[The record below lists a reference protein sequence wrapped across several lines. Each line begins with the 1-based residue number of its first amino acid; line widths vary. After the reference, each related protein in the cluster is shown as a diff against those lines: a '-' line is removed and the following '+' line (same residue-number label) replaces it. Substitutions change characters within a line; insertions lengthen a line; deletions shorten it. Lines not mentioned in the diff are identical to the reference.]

1 MTAGEARNLG
11 EDNMAAKKI
20 AYGSEARAAIRAGV
34 HKLANAVKI
43 TLGPCGKNVVLE
55 KSFGSPT
62 VTKDGVTVAKEI
74 ELEDGYENMGAQ
86 MVKEVASKTSSV
98 AGDGT
103 TTATIL
109 AESIFDE
116 GLKNVTAGANAMQ
129 VKNGID
135 KAVGAIV
142 GELHKMSITVDSSK
156 QIEQVA
162 TCSANQ
168 DAEIGSKLAEAM
180 DKVGKDGV
188 ITVEEGQ
195 SLDTTV
201 ELVEGMQFDKGY
213 LSAHFVNNLEN
224 MTVVLEKPYVLIH
237 EKKISA
243 IKSLVPLLEKVSK
256 QGKPLLIIA
265 EDVEGEALATLV
277 VNKLR
282 GVLQCAAV
290 KAPGFGDRR
299 KAMLSDIAVLTGG
312 EAIFE
317 DLGLELEN
325 IELSQLG
332 RAKRVTIDKDT
343 TTIIEGA
350 GDTKAVK
357 GRIEQIK
364 SEIDKSTSDYDIEK
378 LQERLAKL
386 SGGVAQIN
394 VGAATEAEMKE
405 KKARV
410 EDALHACRAAVEE
423 GILPGGGVSMLR
435 ALKSLDKIEA
445 GGDEKIGIDIV
456 RRAVGAPIKQIAENA
471 GLEGSIVAQKVM
483 ESKQKNYGYDAL
495 RKEYGDMIE
504 FGVIVP
510 TKVERAALQNG
521 ASIASLL
528 LMTDAVVSEIP
539 EKKEPAPAMP
549 PGGGMY

>member
-1 MTAGEARNLG
+1 
-11 EDNMAAKKI
+11 MAAKKI
-20 AYGSEARAAIRAGV
+20 AFGSDARAAVREGV
-34 HKLANAVKI
+34 KKLAKAVKI
-43 TLGPCGKNVVLE
+43 TLGPCGRNVILE

-74 ELEDGYENMGAQ
+74 ELEDSYENMGAQ

-109 AESIFDE
+109 AESIFNE
-116 GLKNVTAGANAMQ
+116 GLKNITAGANAMQ
-129 VKNGID
+129 VKRGIEAGVD
-135 KAVGAIV
+135 ALVN
-142 GELHKMSITVDSSK
+142 ELHRMSTSVVSSK
-156 QIEQVA
+156 QFEQVA

-168 DAEIGSKLAEAM
+168 DAEIGKKLAEAM
-180 DKVGKDGV
+180 NKVGKDGV

-195 SLDTTV
+195 SLETTV

-213 LSAHFVNNLEN
+213 LSPHFINDLEN
-224 MTVVLEKPYVLIH
+224 MAVVLEKPYILVH
-237 EKKISA
+237 EKKISS
-243 IKSLVPLLEKVSK
+243 IKSLVPLLEKVAK
-256 QGKPLLIIA
+256 QGRPLLLIA

-282 GVLQCAAV
+282 GVLQVAAV

-299 KAMLSDIAVLTGG
+299 KALLSDIAVLTGG
-312 EAIFE
+312 DAIFE
-317 DLGLELEN
+317 DLGLQLEN
-325 IELSQLG
+325 IELTQLG
-332 RAKRVTIDKDT
+332 RAKRITIDKDT
-343 TTIIEGA
+343 TTIIEGGGSTEA
-350 GDTKAVK
+350 IK

-386 SGGVAQIN
+386 VGGVAQIN

-410 EDALHACRAAVEE
+410 EDALHACRAAAEE
-423 GILPGGGVSMLR
+423 GILPGGGVPMLR
-435 ALKSLDKIEA
+435 ALPALDKVKVT
-445 GGDEKIGIDIV
+445 GDAKIGVDIV
-456 RRAVGAPIKQIAENA
+456 RRAVVAPIKQIAENA
-471 GLEGSIVAQKVM
+471 GLDGSIVAQKIM
-483 ESKQKNYGYDAL
+483 ESKQKNFGYDAL
-495 RKEYGDMIE
+495 RKKYGDMIE

-510 TKVERAALQNG
+510 TKVERIALQNG

-528 LMTDAVVSEIP
+528 LTTDAIVSEIP
-539 EKKEPAPAMP
+539 EKKGKQHGMP
-549 PGGGMY
+549 PGGDMY

>member
-1 MTAGEARNLG
+1 
-11 EDNMAAKKI
+11 MAAKKI
-20 AYGSEARAAIRAGV
+20 AFGTDARTSIREGV
-34 HKLANAVKI
+34 KKLAKAVKI
-43 TLGPCGKNVVLE
+43 TLGPCGRNVVLG
-55 KSFGSPT
+55 KSFGSPI

-74 ELEDGYENMGAQ
+74 ELEDSYENMGAQ
-86 MVKEVASKTSSV
+86 MVKEVASKTSTV

-116 GLKNVTAGANAMQ
+116 GLKNITAGANPMQ
-129 VKNGID
+129 VKKGID
-135 KAVGAIV
+135 KAVDTIV
-142 GELHKMSITVDSSK
+142 QELQNMSISVDSAK

-168 DAEIGSKLAEAM
+168 DVEIGKKMAEAM

-195 SLDTTV
+195 SLETTV

-213 LSAHFVNNLEN
+213 LSPHFINNVEN
-224 MTVVLEKPYVLIH
+224 MTVVLEKPYILIH

-243 IKSLVPLLEKVSK
+243 VKSLVPLLEKVSK
-256 QGKPLLIIA
+256 QGKPLLVIA

-282 GVLQCAAV
+282 GVLQVAAV

-299 KAMLSDIAVLTGG
+299 KAMLSDIATLTGG
-312 EAIFE
+312 QAIFE

-332 RAKRVTIDKDT
+332 RAKRITIEKEN

-350 GDTKAVK
+350 GSTAEIK

-364 SEIDKSTSDYDIEK
+364 AEIDKSTSDYDIEK

-435 ALKSLDKIEA
+435 ALDKLDKVKSP
-445 GGDEKIGIDIV
+445 GDEKIGVDIV
-456 RRAVGAPIKQIAENA
+456 RRAVVAPIKQIAENA
-471 GLEGSIVAQKVM
+471 GLDGSIVAQKVM
-483 ESKQKNYGYDAL
+483 ENGEVNFGYDAM
-495 RKEYGDMIE
+495 RKKYGNMIE
-504 FGVIVP
+504 LGVIVP

-521 ASIASLL
+521 ASIAALL
-528 LMTDAVVSEIP
+528 LTTDAVVSEIP
-539 EKKEPAPAMP
+539 EKKAKAPAMP
-549 PGGGMY
+549 PGNEMY

>member
-1 MTAGEARNLG
+1 
-11 EDNMAAKKI
+11 MAAKKI
-20 AYGSEARAAIRAGV
+20 AFGTEARTSIREGV
-34 HKLANAVKI
+34 KKLADAVKI
-43 TLGPCGKNVVLE
+43 TLGPCGRNVVLE
-55 KSFGSPT
+55 KSFGSPS

-74 ELEDGYENMGAQ
+74 ELEDAYENMGAQ
-86 MVKEVASKTSSV
+86 MVKEVASKTSDV

-109 AESIFDE
+109 AESIYVE
-116 GLKNVTAGANAMQ
+116 GLKNITAGANPMQ
-129 VKNGID
+129 VKIGID
-135 KAVGAIV
+135 KAVEAIV
-142 GELHKMSITVDSSK
+142 KELHNMSTQVNSSK

-168 DAEIGSKLAEAM
+168 DVEIGKKMAEAM
-180 DKVGKDGV
+180 NKVGKDGV

-195 SLDTTV
+195 SLETTV

-213 LSAHFVNNLEN
+213 LSPHFINNLEN
-224 MTVVLEKPYVLIH
+224 MTVVLEKPYILIH
-237 EKKISA
+237 EKKISS

-256 QGKPLLIIA
+256 KGNPLLVVA

-282 GVLQCAAV
+282 GVLQVAAV

-299 KAMLSDIAVLTGG
+299 KALLSDIATLTGG

-317 DLGLELEN
+317 DLGIQLEN

-332 RAKRVTIDKDT
+332 RAKRITIDKDT
-343 TTIIEGA
+343 TTIIEGGGSTGA
-350 GDTKAVK
+350 IK

-364 SEIDKSTSDYDIEK
+364 NEIDKSTSDYDIEK

-386 SGGVAQIN
+386 AGGVAQIQ

-423 GILPGGGVSMLR
+423 GILPGGGVAVLR
-435 ALKSLDKIEA
+435 ALSVLDKVKVS
-445 GGDEKIGIDIV
+445 GDAKIGVDIV
-456 RRAVGAPIKQIAENA
+456 RRALVSPIKQIAENA
-471 GLEGSIVAQKVM
+471 GLDGSIVAQKIM
-483 ESKQKNYGYDAL
+483 ENAAVNFGYDAMQ
-495 RKEYGDMIE
+495 KKYGDMVK

-528 LMTDAVVSEIP
+528 LTTDALVSEIP
-539 EKKEPAPAMP
+539 EKKEAAPAMP

>member
-1 MTAGEARNLG
+1 
-11 EDNMAAKKI
+11 MAAKKI
-20 AYGSEARAAIRAGV
+20 AFGTDARAAIQKGV
-34 HKLANAVKI
+34 KKLAKAVKI
-43 TLGPCGKNVVLE
+43 TLGPCGRNVILE
-55 KSFGSPT
+55 KSYGSPV

-74 ELEDGYENMGAQ
+74 ELEDAYENMGAQ
-86 MVKEVASKTSSV
+86 MVKEVASKTSDV

-109 AESIFDE
+109 AESIFNE
-116 GLKNVTAGANAMQ
+116 GLKNITAGANPMQ
-129 VKNGID
+129 VKRGIE
-135 KAVGAIV
+135 KGVEQIV
-142 GELHKMSITVDSSK
+142 KELQKMSTPIESTK

-168 DAEIGSKLAEAM
+168 DVEIGKKLAEAM

-195 SLDTTV
+195 SLETTV
-201 ELVEGMQFDKGY
+201 ELLEGMQFDKGY
-213 LSAHFVNNLEN
+213 LSPHFINNLEN
-224 MTVVLEKPYVLIH
+224 MSVVLEKPYILVH
-237 EKKISA
+237 EKKISSV
-243 IKSLVPLLEKVSK
+243 KSLVPLLEKVAK

-265 EDVEGEALATLV
+265 EEVEGEALATLV

-282 GVLQCAAV
+282 GILQVAAV

-299 KAMLSDIAVLTGG
+299 KALLSDIATLTGG
-312 EAIFE
+312 DAIFE
-317 DLGLELEN
+317 DLGLQLEN
-325 IELSQLG
+325 IELRQLG
-332 RAKRVTIDKDT
+332 MAKRVTVDKDS
-343 TTIIEGA
+343 TTIIEGGGSTEA
-350 GDTKAVK
+350 IK

-364 SEIDKSTSDYDIEK
+364 NEIDNSTSDYDIEK

-386 SGGVAQIN
+386 AGGVAQIN

-410 EDALHACRAAVEE
+410 EDALHACRAAALE
-423 GILPGGGVSMLR
+423 GILPGGGVAMLR
-435 ALKSLDKIEA
+435 ALPALDKVKA
-445 GGDEKIGIDIV
+445 AGDEKIGVDIV
-456 RRAVGAPIKQIAENA
+456 RRAVMAPIKQIAENA
-471 GLEGSIVAQKVM
+471 GLDGSIVAQKVM
-483 ESKQKNYGYDAL
+483 DSKDNNFGYDAL
-495 RKEYGDMIE
+495 RKKYGNMIE

-528 LMTDAVVSEIP
+528 LTTDAVVSEIP
-539 EKKEPAPAMP
+539 EKKEAPAGGP

>member
-1 MTAGEARNLG
+1 
-11 EDNMAAKKI
+11 MAAKKI
-20 AYGSEARAAIRAGV
+20 AFGTDARAAIREGV
-34 HKLANAVKI
+34 KKLAHAVKI
-43 TLGPCGKNVVLE
+43 TLGPCGRNVVLE
-55 KSFGSPT
+55 KSYGSPT

-74 ELEDGYENMGAQ
+74 ELEEPYENMGAQ

-109 AESIFDE
+109 AESIFEE
-116 GLKNVTAGANAMQ
+116 GLKNITAGANAMQ
-129 VKNGID
+129 VKRGID
-135 KAVGAIV
+135 KAVDAIV
-142 GELHKMSITVDSSK
+142 EELHKMSIPVDSSK

-168 DAEIGSKLAEAM
+168 DVEIGKKLAEAM
-180 DKVGKDGV
+180 EKVGKDGV

-195 SLDTTV
+195 SLETTV
-201 ELVEGMQFDKGY
+201 ELVEGMQFDRGY
-213 LSAHFVNNLEN
+213 ISPHFINNVEN
-224 MTVVLEKPYVLIH
+224 MTVVLEKPYILIH
-237 EKKISA
+237 EKKISSV
-243 IKSLVPLLEKVSK
+243 KSLVPLLEKVAK
-256 QGKPLLIIA
+256 QGKPLLVIA

-282 GVLQCAAV
+282 GVLQAAAV

-317 DLGLELEN
+317 DLGIELEN
-325 IELSQLG
+325 IDLKMLG

-343 TTIIEGA
+343 TTIVEGA
-350 GDTKAVK
+350 GSTEAIK

-364 SEIDKSTSDYDIEK
+364 AEIEKSTSDYDIEK

-386 SGGVAQIN
+386 AGGVAQIN

-423 GILPGGGVSMLR
+423 GILPGGGVAMLR
-435 ALKSLDKIEA
+435 ALPALDKIKVN
-445 GGDEKIGIDIV
+445 GDEKIGVDIV
-456 RRAVGAPIKQIAENA
+456 RRAVVAPIKQIAENA
-471 GLEGSIVAQKVM
+471 GLDGSIVAQKVM
-483 ESKQKNYGYDAL
+483 ESKEQNFGYDAL
-495 RKEYGDMIE
+495 RREYGDMIK

-528 LMTDAVVSEIP
+528 LTTEAIVSEIP
-539 EKKEPAPAMP
+539 EKKETPPTP

>member
-1 MTAGEARNLG
+1 
-11 EDNMAAKKI
+11 MAAKKI
-20 AYGSEARAAIRAGV
+20 AFGTEARAAIREGV
-34 HKLANAVKI
+34 RKLAAAVKV
-43 TLGPCGKNVVLE
+43 TLGPCGRVVVLE

-62 VTKDGVTVAKEI
+62 VTKDGVSVAKEI
-74 ELEDGYENMGAQ
+74 ELEDAYENMGAQ
-86 MVKEVASKTSSV
+86 MVKEVASKTSTV

-109 AESIFDE
+109 AESIFEE
-116 GLKNVTAGANAMQ
+116 GLKNITAGANPMQ
-129 VKNGID
+129 VKRGID
-135 KAVGAIV
+135 RAVDTIV
-142 GELHKMSITVDSSK
+142 KELQNMSVSVNSSN
-156 QIEQVA
+156 QREFIEQVA

-168 DAEIGSKLAEAM
+168 DAEIGKKLAEAM
-180 DKVGKDGV
+180 GKVGKDGV

-195 SLDTTV
+195 SLETV
-201 ELVEGMQFDKGY
+201 VDLVEGMQFDKGY
-213 LSAHFVNNLEN
+213 LSPHFINKLEN
-224 MTVVLEKPYVLIH
+224 MTVVLDKPYILIH
-237 EKKISA
+237 EKKISS
-243 IKSLVPLLEKVSK
+243 IKSLVPLLEKVAK

-265 EDVEGEALATLV
+265 EEVEGEALATLV

-299 KAMLSDIAVLTGG
+299 KALLSDIAVLTGG
-312 EAIFE
+312 QAIFE
-317 DLGLELEN
+317 DLGIDIENLELN
-325 IELSQLG
+325 MLG
-332 RAKRVTIDKDT
+332 RAKQVTIDKDN

-350 GDTKAVK
+350 GKTEEIK

-364 SEIDKSTSDYDIEK
+364 AEIEKSTSDYDIEK

-386 SGGVAQIN
+386 SGGVAMIK

-423 GILPGGGVSMLR
+423 GILPGGGVAMLR
-435 ALKSLDKIEA
+435 TIPALEKIKA
-445 GGDEKIGIDIV
+445 QGDEKVGIDIV
-456 RRAVGAPIKQIAENA
+456 RRAIVAPIKQIALNA
-471 GLEGSIVAQKVM
+471 GLDGSIVAQKVM
-483 ESKQKNYGYDAL
+483 ENNDKNFGYDAL
-495 RKEYGDMIE
+495 RKEYGNMIE

-510 TKVERAALQNG
+510 TKVERIALQNG

-528 LMTDAVVSEIP
+528 LTTDAIVSEIP
-539 EKKEPAPAMP
+539 EKKESPAMP

>member
-1 MTAGEARNLG
+1 
-11 EDNMAAKKI
+11 MAAKKI
-20 AYGSEARAAIRAGV
+20 AFGVDARGAIRDGV
-34 HKLANAVKI
+34 KKLAQAVKI
-43 TLGPCGKNVVLE
+43 TLGPCGRNVVIE

-74 ELEDGYENMGAQ
+74 ELEDAYENMGAQ

-116 GLKNVTAGANAMQ
+116 GLKNITAGANAMQ
-129 VKNGID
+129 VKRGID
-135 KAVGAIV
+135 KAVDALV
-142 GELHKMSITVDSSK
+142 DELYNLATPVKSSK
-156 QIEQVA
+156 QIQQVA

-168 DAEIGSKLAEAM
+168 DAEIGKKLSEAM
-180 DKVGKDGV
+180 EKVGKDGV

-195 SLDTTV
+195 SLETVV

-213 LSAHFVNNLEN
+213 LSPHFVNNMEN
-224 MTVVLEKPYVLIH
+224 MTVALDKPYILVH
-237 EKKISA
+237 EKKISSV
-243 IKSLVPLLEKVSK
+243 KSLVPLLEKVAK

-265 EDVEGEALATLV
+265 EDIEGEALATLV

-282 GVLQCAAV
+282 GVLQVAAV

-299 KAMLSDIAVLTGG
+299 KALLSDIATLTGG

-317 DLGLELEN
+317 DLGLQLEN
-325 IELSQLG
+325 IELGQLG
-332 RAKRVTIDKDT
+332 RAKRVTIDKDS
-343 TTIIEGA
+343 TTIIEGGGSTEA
-350 GDTKAVK
+350 IK

-364 SEIDKSTSDYDIEK
+364 NEIEISTSDYDIEK

-386 SGGVAQIN
+386 AGGVAQIN

-423 GILPGGGVSMLR
+423 GILPGGGVAMLR
-435 ALKSLDKIEA
+435 ALPALDKVK
-445 GGDEKIGIDIV
+445 GTGDEKIGVDII
-456 RRAVGAPIKQIAENA
+456 RRAVVAPIKQIAVNA
-471 GLEGSIVAQKVM
+471 GLDGSIVAQKVM
-483 ESKQKNYGYDAL
+483 ESKDKNFGYDAL
-495 RKEYGDMIE
+495 AKKYGNMVD

-510 TKVERAALQNG
+510 TKVERTALQNG

-528 LMTDAVVSEIP
+528 LTTDAVVSEIP
-539 EKKEPAPAMP
+539 
-549 PGGGMY
+549 

>member
-1 MTAGEARNLG
+1 
-11 EDNMAAKKI
+11 MAAKKI
-20 AYGSEARAAIRAGV
+20 VFGTDARAAIQEGV
-34 HKLANAVKI
+34 KKLAHAVKI

-74 ELEDGYENMGAQ
+74 ELEDSYENMGAQ
-86 MVKEVASKTSSV
+86 MVKEVASKTSTV

-109 AESIFDE
+109 AESIFNE
-116 GLKNVTAGANAMQ
+116 GLKNITAGANAMQ
-129 VKNGID
+129 VKRGID
-135 KAVGAIV
+135 MAVNAIIE
-142 GELHKMSITVDSSK
+142 ELQKMSTPVESTK

-162 TCSANQ
+162 ICSANQ
-168 DAEIGSKLAEAM
+168 DAEIGKKLAEAM

-195 SLDTTV
+195 SLETTV
-201 ELVEGMQFDKGY
+201 ELLEGMQFDKGY
-213 LSAHFVNNLEN
+213 LSPHFINNLEN
-224 MTVVLEKPYVLIH
+224 MSVVLEKPYILVH
-237 EKKISA
+237 EKKISSV
-243 IKSLVPLLEKVSK
+243 KSLIPLLEKVAK
-256 QGKPLLIIA
+256 QAKPLLIIA
-265 EDVEGEALATLV
+265 EEVEGEALATLV

-299 KAMLSDIAVLTGG
+299 KALLSDIAVLTGA
-312 EAIFE
+312 EPIFE

-325 IELSQLG
+325 IDLKQLG

-350 GDTKAVK
+350 GSTEAIK

-364 SEIDKSTSDYDIEK
+364 AEIEKSTSDYDIEK

-386 SGGVAQIN
+386 AGGVAQIN

-423 GILPGGGVSMLR
+423 GILPGGGVPMLR
-435 ALKSLDKIEA
+435 TLPALDKIKA
-445 GGDEKIGIDIV
+445 DGDEKIGVDIV
-456 RRAVGAPIKQIAENA
+456 RRAIVAPIKQIAQNA
-471 GLEGSIVAQKVM
+471 GLDGSIVAQKVM
-483 ESKQKNYGYDAL
+483 ESKDKNFGYDAL
-495 RKEYGDMIE
+495 RKEYGDLVK

-510 TKVERAALQNG
+510 TKVERVALQNG

-528 LMTDAVVSEIP
+528 LMTDAIVSEIP
-539 EKKEPAPAMP
+539 EKKEKMPQGP

>member
-1 MTAGEARNLG
+1 
-11 EDNMAAKKI
+11 MAAKKI
-20 AYGSEARAAIRAGV
+20 AFGTDARTAIREGV
-34 HKLANAVKI
+34 RKLAKAVKI
-43 TLGPCGKNVVLE
+43 TLGPCGRNVVLE
-55 KSFGSPT
+55 KSFGSPV

-74 ELEDGYENMGAQ
+74 ELEDSYENMGAQ

-109 AESIFDE
+109 AESIFEE
-116 GLKNVTAGANAMQ
+116 GLKNITAGANPMQ
-129 VKNGID
+129 VKRGIE
-135 KAVGAIV
+135 KAVEAIV
-142 GELHKMSITVDSSK
+142 EELHNMSTPIKSSK
-156 QIEQVA
+156 QVEQVA

-168 DAEIGSKLAEAM
+168 DVEIGKKLAEAM
-180 DKVGKDGV
+180 EKVGKDGV

-195 SLDTTV
+195 QLETLV
-201 ELVEGMQFDKGY
+201 ELLEGMQFDKGY
-213 LSAHFVNNLEN
+213 LSPHFINNLQN
-224 MTVVLEKPYVLIH
+224 MTVVLEKPYILVH
-237 EKKISA
+237 EKKISSV
-243 IKSLVPLLEKVSK
+243 KSLVPLLEKVAK
-256 QGKPLLIIA
+256 QGKPLLLIA

-282 GVLQCAAV
+282 GVLQVAAV

-299 KAMLSDIAVLTGG
+299 KALLSDIATLTGG

-317 DLGLELEN
+317 DLGLQLEN
-325 IELSQLG
+325 IELRQLG
-332 RAKRVTIDKDT
+332 RAKRVTIDRDA
-343 TTIIEGA
+343 TTIIEGGGSTEA
-350 GDTKAVK
+350 IK

-364 SEIDKSTSDYDIEK
+364 NEIEVCTSDYDIEK

-386 SGGVAQIN
+386 AGGVAQIN

-423 GILPGGGVSMLR
+423 GILPGGGVAMLR
-435 ALKSLDKIEA
+435 ALPALDKIKA
-445 GGDEKIGIDIV
+445 AGDEKIGIDIV
-456 RRAVGAPIKQIAENA
+456 RRAVVAPIKQIAQNA
-471 GLEGSIVAQKVM
+471 GLDGSIVAQKVM
-483 ESKQKNYGYDAL
+483 ESKQKNFGYDAL
-495 RKEYGDMIE
+495 QKEYGDMVE

-528 LMTDAVVSEIP
+528 LTTDAIVSEIP
-539 EKKEPAPAMP
+539 EKKETPAGGP

>member
-1 MTAGEARNLG
+1 MI
-11 EDNMAAKKI
+11 DMAAKKI
-20 AYGSEARAAIRAGV
+20 AFGTEARAAIREGV
-34 HKLANAVKI
+34 KKLAKAVKI
-43 TLGPCGKNVVLE
+43 TLGPCGRNVVLE

-74 ELEDGYENMGAQ
+74 ELEDPYENMGAQ
-86 MVKEVASKTSSV
+86 MVKEVASKTSTV

-116 GLKNVTAGANAMQ
+116 GLKNITAGANPMQ
-129 VKNGID
+129 VKRGIE
-135 KAVGAIV
+135 KAVEKIIE
-142 GELHKMSITVDSSK
+142 ELQKMSISVESSK

-168 DAEIGSKLAEAM
+168 DVEIGKKLAEAM
-180 DKVGKDGV
+180 NKVGKDGV

-195 SLDTTV
+195 SLETTV
-201 ELVEGMQFDKGY
+201 DLVEGMQFDKGY
-213 LSAHFVNNLEN
+213 LSPHFINNLEN
-224 MTVVLEKPYVLIH
+224 MTVVLEKPYILVH
-237 EKKISA
+237 EKKISSV
-243 IKSLVPLLEKVSK
+243 KSLVPLLEKVAK
-256 QGKPLLIIA
+256 QGKPLLLIA
-265 EDVEGEALATLV
+265 EEVEGEALATLV

-299 KAMLSDIAVLTGG
+299 KALLSDIAILTGG

-317 DLGLELEN
+317 DLGLQLEN
-325 IELSQLG
+325 IELNQLG

-343 TTIIEGA
+343 TTIIEGGGGTEA
-350 GDTKAVK
+350 IK

-364 SEIDKSTSDYDIEK
+364 AEIEKSTSDYDIEK

-386 SGGVAQIN
+386 AGGVAQIN
-394 VGAATEAEMKE
+394 VGAATETEVKE
-405 KKARV
+405 KKSRV

-423 GILPGGGVSMLR
+423 GILPGGGVAMLR
-435 ALKSLDKIEA
+435 TLPALDKIKCT
-445 GGDEKIGIDIV
+445 GDEKIGVDIV
-456 RRAVGAPIKQIAENA
+456 RRAVVAPIKQIAENA
-471 GLEGSIVAQKVM
+471 GLDGSIVAQKVM
-483 ESKQKNYGYDAL
+483 ESSKTNFGYDAL
-495 RKEYGDMIE
+495 RKEYGDLVE

-510 TKVERAALQNG
+510 TKVERIALQNG

-528 LMTDAVVSEIP
+528 LTTDAIVSEIP
-539 EKKEPAPAMP
+539 EKKEKMPAMP

>member
-1 MTAGEARNLG
+1 
-11 EDNMAAKKI
+11 MAAKKI
-20 AYGSEARAAIRAGV
+20 AFGIDARAAVQKGV
-34 HKLANAVKI
+34 NKLAEAVKI
-43 TLGPCGKNVVLE
+43 TLGPCGRNVVLE

-74 ELEDGYENMGAQ
+74 ELEDAYENMGAQ
-86 MVKEVASKTSSV
+86 MVKEVASKTSDV

-116 GLKNVTAGANAMQ
+116 GLKNITAGANPMQ
-129 VKNGID
+129 VKRGIEMAVD
-135 KAVGAIV
+135 KIV
-142 GELHKMSITVDSSK
+142 NELQGMSTPVSSTK

-168 DAEIGSKLAEAM
+168 DVEIGKKLAEAM

-195 SLDTTV
+195 SLETTV
-201 ELVEGMQFDKGY
+201 ELVEGMQFDRGY
-213 LSAHFVNNLEN
+213 LSPHFINDLEN
-224 MTVVLEKPYVLIH
+224 MSVVLEKPYILIH
-237 EKKISA
+237 EKKISTV
-243 IKSLVPLLEKVSK
+243 KSMVPLLEKVAK
-256 QGKPLLIIA
+256 QGRPLLIIA

-282 GVLQCAAV
+282 GILQVAAV
-290 KAPGFGDRR
+290 KAPGFGDKR
-299 KAMLSDIAVLTGG
+299 KALLSDIAILTGG
-312 EAIFE
+312 DAIFE
-317 DLGLELEN
+317 DLGLQLEN
-325 IELSQLG
+325 IELKQLG

-343 TTIIEGA
+343 STIIEGGGSNEA
-350 GDTKAVK
+350 IK

-364 SEIDKSTSDYDIEK
+364 NEIDVSTSDYDIEK

-386 SGGVAQIN
+386 AGGVAQIN
-394 VGAATEAEMKE
+394 VGATTEAEMKE

-423 GILPGGGVSMLR
+423 GILPGGGVAVLR
-435 ALKSLDKIEA
+435 VLSVLDKIKA
-445 GGDEKIGIDIV
+445 KGDEKVGVDIV
-456 RRAVGAPIKQIAENA
+456 RRALVAPIKQIAKNA
-471 GLEGSIVAQKVM
+471 GLDGSIVAQKVM
-483 ESKQKNYGYDAL
+483 ESKDKNFGYNAL
-495 RKEYGDMIE
+495 TKEYGNMVD

-510 TKVERAALQNG
+510 TKVERVALQNG

-528 LMTDAVVSEIP
+528 LTTDAIISEIP
-539 EKKEPAPAMP
+539 EKKEGPPPMP

>member
-1 MTAGEARNLG
+1 
-11 EDNMAAKKI
+11 MAAKKI
-20 AYGSEARAAIRAGV
+20 AFGSDARTAIRNGV
-34 HKLANAVKI
+34 EKLSNAVKI
-43 TLGPCGKNVVLE
+43 TLGPCGRNVILE

-74 ELEDGYENMGAQ
+74 ELEDACENMGAQ
-86 MVKEVASKTSSV
+86 MVKEVASKTSTV

-109 AESIFDE
+109 AESIFVE
-116 GLKNVTAGANAMQ
+116 GLKNITAGANPMQ

-135 KAVGAIV
+135 AAVDAIV
-142 GELHKMSITVDSSK
+142 NELQKMSITVDSSK

-168 DAEIGSKLAEAM
+168 DVEIGKKMAEAM
-180 DKVGKDGV
+180 NKVGKDGV

-195 SLDTTV
+195 SLETTV

-213 LSAHFVNNLEN
+213 LSPHFITNLEN
-224 MTVVLEKPYVLIH
+224 MSVVLEKPYILVH
-237 EKKISA
+237 EKKISS

-256 QGKPLLIIA
+256 EGRPLLIIA

-282 GVLQCAAV
+282 GVLQVVAV

-299 KAMLSDIAVLTGG
+299 KAMLSDIAVLTGA

-317 DLGLELEN
+317 DLGLQLEN
-325 IELSQLG
+325 IELKQLG
-332 RAKRVTIDKDT
+332 RAKRITIDKDN

-350 GDTKAVK
+350 GSTAEIKA
-357 GRIEQIK
+357 RIEQIK
-364 SEIDKSTSDYDIEK
+364 AEIDKSTSDYDIEK

-386 SGGVAQIN
+386 AGGVAQIN

-423 GILPGGGVSMLR
+423 GILPGGGTAVLR
-435 ALKSLDKIEA
+435 ALPALDKIRVT
-445 GGDEKIGIDIV
+445 GDVRIGVDIV
-456 RRAVGAPIKQIAENA
+456 RRALIAPIKQIASNA
-471 GLEGSIVAQKVM
+471 GLDGSIVAQKVM
-483 ESKQKNYGYDAL
+483 ESNDKNFGYDAMQ
-495 RKEYGDMIE
+495 KKYGDMIQ

-528 LMTDAVVSEIP
+528 LTTDAIVNEIP
-539 EKKEPAPAMP
+539 EKKESPPAMP